1 MYVGQPE
8 VAPLKFVRQPRVINA
23 QTMQHR
29 CIQVMHMHR
38 IFDNVIS
45 IIIGLAVDRSRL
57 GRTPGHPEECE
68 RRGNT
73 ESPEMPEIA

>member
-1 MYVGQPE
+1 MHVGQAE

-23 QTMQHR
+23 KPMQHR
-29 CIQVMHMHR
+29 RIQVMPMNR

-45 IIIGLAVDRSRL
+45 IIIGLAVDRPPIGPATS
-57 GRTPGHPEECE
+57 HPEECE